1 MARGLARHQ
10 VENGGRRGTAYFS
23 AKPIQHTRAKE
34 FRNVDHEGLLLSRE
48 EMRVGFIS

>member
-1 MARGLARHQ
+1 MEDEEAQ
-10 VENGGRRGTAYFS
+10 
-23 AKPIQHTRAKE
+23 PILVPSQFLYTRAKE